1 MEELGE
7 RGLFDEETGGIYDKD
22 GAENIRLVAGEKA
35 LDGGGYGWITTT
47 SFVGRFDNGRLGV

>member
-22 GAENIRLVAGEKA
+22 GAENIRLVAREKA
-35 LDGGGYGWITTT
+35 LDGGGYG
-47 SFVGRFDNGRLGV
+47 